1 MFSCLSY
8 TITQFKHAHAASS
21 ARLTYKCRKWS
32 RFKTTCIDI
41 SLSIAIPKVQLR
53 LRASWWPSIY
63 TYIMYIHIIYI
74 ICIYIYIICIYIY
87 IYIICIY
94 IYIYI
99 YVYTHIHVYIYVYTY
114 LHVYIYIY
122 MHKYEYIESSIQMI
136 HVTCVLF
143 PC

>member
-8 TITQFKHAHAASS
+8 TITQFKHAQAASS

-63 TYIMYIHIIYI
+63 TYIMYIHNIYI

-87 IYIICIY
+87 IYNMYIHIY
-94 IYIYI
+94 IC
-99 YVYTHIHVYIYVYTY
+99 VYTHIHVYIYT
-114 LHVYIYIY
+114 YIYHQLPSNDVCSRGFAADPMVLLFFPIF
-122 MHKYEYIESSIQMI
+122 IELARIS
-136 HVTCVLF
+136 
-143 PC
+143 